1 LSKMNLEHKNFSM
14 QTDLLNRLRDE
25 IRAMDSDIMS
35 EEAAL
40 GDFKRTASRM
50 WVGLKFSGLLE
61 CCEKGTVR
69 VYFLCRPTPT
79 HIVSDSGGIWET
91 GRFCES
97 CAGRNP
103 VER

>member
-1 LSKMNLEHKNFSM
+1 MNPEHKNLGM

-25 IRAMDSDIMS
+25 IRLMDSDIMS

-50 WVGLKFSGLLE
+50 WVGLKFGGLLE

-69 VYFLCRPTPT
+69 VYFLVVRHQLTLPQ
-79 HIVSDSGGIWET
+79 ILAEFGKSVVSV
-91 GRFCES
+91 GRV
-97 CAGRNP
+97 P
-103 VER
+103 